1 MSERYDALIIG
12 TGQAG
17 KPLARDLAAAGW
29 KVAIV
34 EKGAVGGTCINTGCT
49 PTKTMV
55 ASARV
60 AHLARNGATWG
71 VQSGDVAVDLP
82 AVVRRKREV
91 VSSFREG
98 SRRRL
103 VSTEGVT
110 LIEGA
115 ASFVGPR
122 RMRVG
127 DRLLES
133 ERIFLNTGT
142 RAAKPDL
149 PGLDAIPW
157 MDHVGILEL
166 ETLPDHLVILG
177 GGVIGVEFAQMFRR
191 FGSRVTLVHRG
202 AHLLAREDE
211 DVAEAMAAILR
222 EDGVDV
228 RLGVKTDA
236 FRIGDLGG
244 SHLLVAVGRTPNT
257 DALNLAVAGVETDA
271 RGYLRVNDRLETNV
285 PGIWALGDVNGGP
298 QFTHVAYDD
307 YRIVARNLLGD
318 GKGSTTDRLVPWTV
332 FTDPQLGRI
341 GLTEAQARAEGR
353 RYRVAKMPMDY
364 VARALEM
371 GESRGF
377 MKALVE
383 LETDRILGA
392 AVLGIEG
399 GEIATMLQLAMM
411 GGLTARQLHD
421 AVFPHPGF
429 AEALNNLFA

>member
-1 MSERYDALIIG
+1 
-12 TGQAG
+12 
-17 KPLARDLAAAGW
+17 
-29 KVAIV
+29 
-34 EKGAVGGTCINTGCT
+34 
-49 PTKTMV
+49 
-55 ASARV
+55 
-60 AHLARNGATWG
+60 
-71 VQSGDVAVDLP
+71 
-82 AVVRRKREV
+82 
-91 VSSFREG
+91 
-98 SRRRL
+98 
-103 VSTEGVT
+103 
-110 LIEGA
+110 
-115 ASFVGPR
+115 
-122 RMRVG
+122 MRVG
-127 DRLLES
+127 DRELES
-133 ERIFLNTGT
+133 QRIFLNTGT
-142 RAAKPDL
+142 RAAKPPL
-149 PGLDAIPW
+149 PGLDDVPW

-166 ETLPDHLVILG
+166 ETLPEHLVVLG

-236 FRIGDLGG
+236 FRMGDLGG

-257 DALNLAVAGVETDA
+257 DALNLGAAGVETDA

-307 YRIVARNLLGD
+307 YRIVARNLIGD
-318 GKGSTTDRLVPWTV
+318 GKGSTKDRLVPWTV

-377 MKALVE
+377 MKAIVDLD
-383 LETDRILGA
+383 TDRVLGA

>member
-1 MSERYDALIIG
+1 MTERFDALIVG

-60 AHLARNGATWG
+60 AHLARNGETWG
-71 VQSGDVAVDLP
+71 VRTGSVEVDLP
-82 AVVRRKREV
+82 AVVRRKRDV

-103 VSTEGVT
+103 VSTDGVT
-110 LIEGA
+110 LIEGEA
-115 ASFVGPR
+115 AFLDGRRLHVGER
-122 RMRVG
+122 T
-127 DRLLES
+127 LES

-142 RAAKPDL
+142 RAAKPSF

-166 ETLPDHLVILG
+166 ETLPSHLVVLG

-202 AHLLAREDE
+202 ERLLAREDD
-211 DVAEAMAAILR
+211 DVAEAVAGILR

-228 RLGVKTDA
+228 RLGVKTDG
-236 FRIGDLGG
+236 FRMGDFGG

-257 DALNLAVAGVETDA
+257 DALNLDAAGVQTDS
-271 RGYLRVNDRLETNV
+271 RGYVRVNERLETNV

-307 YRIVARNLLGD
+307 YRVVVRNLVGD
-318 GKGSTTDRLVPWTV
+318 GKGTTKGRLVPWTV

-377 MKALVE
+377 MKALVD
-383 LETDRILGA
+383 LETDRVLGA

-411 GGLTARQLHD
+411 GGLTTRQLHD